1 MMADRAV
8 LTSSPLLRLWVSTPG
23 TTTKLEAVPGSPI
36 QVKPLGL
43 VISCVVCLSVATAAP
58 PRSIASLIEE
68 AYQKNPN
75 VHFYEHE
82 IAAAR
87 GDRRTAGTW
96 PNPNLS
102 GQIGGK
108 VYNSLGGKYLGTG
121 PVWTVSLTQTFE
133 FPGRATLRQAIA
145 DKQIALAQIGLEQ
158 FRLSLRN
165 RIELLCYRVL
175 AAQDR
180 ATVAREVA
188 QRFRD
193 LIAVLVQR
201 EPAGPS
207 PLVEMRILEGNAATL
222 NRRATQARI
231 ELESAKLELN
241 LLRGVSMNLPVEVA
255 RQNVNLPALPDSGQL
270 IARAGGRNFDL
281 QTRRTELEQQG
292 IRVRL
297 AHNEQWPSVKLG
309 PYTAG
314 ENVVDS
320 KRELGLSLSMPLPF
334 RNQARGSEE
343 AAKARLNQAEVSLDT
358 AKREVERKIMTTAD
372 SYKKELK
379 KLGENTP
386 QLLGQLRDA
395 AKLAD
400 DNYRLGVLPIS
411 TYTQIQSQYLEATDA
426 VLNSRLDA
434 LRHLADLEY
443 LSGEQLHDVDL
454 PGRQRR
460 TFREETK

>member
-1 MMADRAV
+1 
-8 LTSSPLLRLWVSTPG
+8 VSTIAG
-23 TTTKLEAVPGSPI
+23 
-36 QVKPLGL
+36 
-43 VISCVVCLSVATAAP
+43 
-58 PRSIASLIEE
+58 PRSIASLVAE

-75 VHFYEHE
+75 VRFYEQE

-87 GDRRTAGTW
+87 GERHTAGTW
-96 PNPNLS
+96 PNPDLS

-108 VYNSLGGKYLGTG
+108 VYNSLGGQYLGTG
-121 PVWTVSLTQTFE
+121 PVWTVSLTETLE
-133 FPGRATLRQAIA
+133 FPGRVSLRKAIA
-145 DKQIALAQIGLEQ
+145 DKQIALARIGLEQ

-165 RIELLCYRVL
+165 QIELLCYRLL

-180 ATVAREVA
+180 ATAAREVA
-188 QRFRD
+188 QRFHD

-207 PLVEMRILEGNAATL
+207 PLVEMRILEGSAATL
-222 NRRATQARI
+222 NRRATQAQI
-231 ELESAKLELN
+231 ELESVKFELN

-255 RQNVNLPALPDSGQL
+255 RQNVNLPTLPGSGQL
-270 IARAGGRNFDL
+270 VARAGERNFDL
-281 QTRRTELEQQG
+281 QTRRTELERQG
-292 IRVRL
+292 IRLRL
-297 AHNEQWPSVKLG
+297 VQNEQWPSVKLG

-314 ENVVDS
+314 EHVVDS
-320 KRELGLSLSMPLPF
+320 KREVGLSLSMPLPF
-334 RNQARGSEE
+334 WDQVRGTEDVAR
-343 AAKARLNQAEVSLDT
+343 ARLNQAEVSLDT
-358 AKREVERKIMTTAD
+358 ARRDVERKIITAAE

-411 TYTQIQSQYLEATDA
+411 TYTEIQSQYLEGIDA

-434 LRHLADLEY
+434 LRNLADLEY
-443 LSGEQLHDVDL
+443 LSGEQLHDIDL

-460 TFREETK
+460 TLRGEDK

>member
-1 MMADRAV
+1 MAERAAQ
-8 LTSSPLLRLWVSTPG
+8 TSSLLQRSWLSTSEAMANLQGLLGSRVQPKRLGLLLCCVISLSVST
-23 TTTKLEAVPGSPI
+23 
-36 QVKPLGL
+36 
-43 VISCVVCLSVATAAP
+43 AAK

-75 VHFYEHE
+75 VHFYEQE

-87 GDRRTAGTW
+87 GDRLTAGTW
-96 PNPNLS
+96 PNPDLS
-102 GQIGGK
+102 GQVGGK
-108 VYNSLGGKYLGTG
+108 IYNSLGGQYLGTG
-121 PVWTVSLTQTFE
+121 TVCTVSLTETFE
-133 FPGRATLRQAIA
+133 FPGRVTLRKAIA
-145 DKQIALAQIGLEQ
+145 DEQIALARIGLEQ

-165 RIELLCYRVL
+165 RIELLCYRLL

-193 LIAVLVQR
+193 LIALLVQR
-201 EPAGPS
+201 EPGGAS
-207 PLVEMRILEGNAATL
+207 PLIEMRILEGNAATL
-222 NRRATQARI
+222 NRRATQAQI
-231 ELESAKLELN
+231 ELQSAQFELN
-241 LLRGVSMNLPVEVA
+241 LLRGVSMNLPVAVA
-255 RQNVNLPALPDSGQL
+255 RQNVNLPTLPDSGQL
-270 IARAGGRNFDL
+270 IARADGRNFDL

-292 IRVRL
+292 FRMRL
-297 AHNEQWPSVKLG
+297 AHNEQGPSVKLG

-314 ENVVDS
+314 EHVVDS

-334 RNQARGSEE
+334 WNQARGSEE
-343 AAKARLNQAEVSLDT
+343 TAKARLNQAEASLDT
-358 AKREVERKIMTTAD
+358 AMREVEQKVMAAAD

-400 DNYRLGVLPIS
+400 ENYRLGVLPIS
-411 TYTQIQSQYLEATDA
+411 TYTEIQSQYLEGTDA
-426 VLNSRLDA
+426 VLSSRLDA
-434 LRHLADLEY
+434 LRYLADLEY
-443 LSGEQLHDVDL
+443 LSGEQLHDVGS
-454 PGRQRR
+454 PSNQRR

>member
-1 MMADRAV
+1 MMADRAAQ
-8 LTSSPLLRLWVSTPG
+8 SSSLLLRSWLSTPG
-23 TTTKLEAVPGSPI
+23 TIANLEALSGSRI
-36 QVKPLGL
+36 QVKRVGL
-43 VISCVVCLSVATAAP
+43 VLSCVVCLSVSTAAT
-58 PRSIASLIEE
+58 PRSIASLIAE

-96 PNPNLS
+96 PNPDLS

-121 PVWTVSLTQTFE
+121 PVWTVSLTQTLE
-133 FPGRATLRQAIA
+133 FPGWATLRKAIA

-165 RIELLCYRVL
+165 RIELLGYRVL

-201 EPAGPS
+201 EPASPS

-222 NRRATQARI
+222 NRRATQAQI

-255 RQNVNLPALPDSGQL
+255 RQNVNLPTLPDSGQL
-270 IARAGGRNFDL
+270 IARADGRNFDL

-297 AHNEQWPSVKLG
+297 AHDEQWPSVKLG

-334 RNQARGSEE
+334 WNQARGSEE
-343 AAKARLNQAEVSLDT
+343 AAKARLNQAEASLDT
-358 AKREVERKIMTTAD
+358 AMREVERKIMTAAD

-386 QLLGQLRDA
+386 ELLGRLRDA

-411 TYTQIQSQYLEATDA
+411 TYTEIQSQYLEGTDA

-434 LRHLADLEY
+434 LRYLADLEY

-454 PGRQRR
+454 PGRQKR
-460 TFREETK
+460 TLREETH

>member
-1 MMADRAV
+1 MADRAAQ
-8 LTSSPLLRLWVSTPG
+8 TSSLLLRSWLSTS
-23 TTTKLEAVPGSPI
+23 EATANQQGLSGWRI
-36 QVKPLGL
+36 RVKRFGL
-43 VISCVVCLSVATAAP
+43 LLSCVVCLSVSTAATP
-58 PRSIASLIEE
+58 HSITSLIEE

-75 VHFYEHE
+75 VHFYEQE

-96 PNPNLS
+96 PNPDLS

-108 VYNSLGGKYLGTG
+108 IYNSLGGQYLGTG

-145 DKQIALAQIGLEQ
+145 DKQIALARIGLEQ

-165 RIELLCYRVL
+165 RIELLCYRLL

-180 ATVAREVA
+180 AAVAKEVA

-193 LIAVLVQR
+193 LIALLVQR
-201 EPAGPS
+201 EPGGAS
-207 PLVEMRILEGNAATL
+207 PLIEMRILEGNAATL
-222 NRRATQARI
+222 NRRATQAQI
-231 ELESAKLELN
+231 ELQSTQFELN
-241 LLRGVSMNLPVEVA
+241 LLRGVSMNLPVAVA
-255 RQNVNLPALPDSGQL
+255 RQNVNLPTLPDSGQL
-270 IARAGGRNFDL
+270 IARADGRNFDL

-292 IRVRL
+292 FRMRL
-297 AHNEQWPSVKLG
+297 AHNEQGPSVKLG

-314 ENVVDS
+314 EHVVDS

-334 RNQARGSEE
+334 WNQAPGSEE
-343 AAKARLNQAEVSLDT
+343 SAKARLNQAEVSLDT
-358 AKREVERKIMTTAD
+358 AMREVEQKIMAAAD

-411 TYTQIQSQYLEATDA
+411 TYTEIQSQYLEGTDA

-434 LRHLADLEY
+434 LRYLADLEY
-443 LSGEQLHDVDL
+443 LSGEQLHDVSL
-454 PGRQRR
+454 PSSQRR

>member
-1 MMADRAV
+1 MADRAAPTAG
-8 LTSSPLLRLWVSTPG
+8 LLLRSWVATRG
-23 TTTKLEAVPGSPI
+23 TRANLQALAGSSIP
-36 QVKPLGL
+36 VKRLGL
-43 VISCVVCLSVATAAP
+43 LLSCTVCLSMPTVAG

-68 AYQKNPN
+68 AYLKNPN
-75 VHFYEHE
+75 VHFYEQE

-87 GDRRTAGTW
+87 GDRRIAGTW
-96 PNPNLS
+96 PNPDLS

-108 VYNSLGGKYLGTG
+108 IYNSLGGKYLGTG
-121 PVWTVSLTQTFE
+121 PVWTVSLTQTLE
-133 FPGRATLRQAIA
+133 FPGRVTLRKAIA
-145 DKQIALAQIGLEQ
+145 DKQIALARIGLEQ

-165 RIELLCYRVL
+165 QIEMLCYRLL

-180 ATVAREVA
+180 AAVAKEVA

-193 LIAVLVQR
+193 LIALLVQR

-207 PLVEMRILEGNAATL
+207 PLIEMRILEGNAATL
-222 NRRATQARI
+222 NRRATQAQI
-231 ELESAKLELN
+231 ELQSARFELN
-241 LLRGVSMNLPVEVA
+241 LLRGMSMNLPVEVA
-255 RQNVNLPALPDSGQL
+255 RQNVHLPALPDSVQL
-270 IARAGGRNFDL
+270 IARADSRNLDL

-292 IRVRL
+292 FRVRL

-314 ENVVDS
+314 EHVVDS

-334 RNQARGSEE
+334 WNQARGSEE

-358 AKREVERKIMTTAD
+358 AMREVERKIVTAAD

-379 KLGENTP
+379 KLGEDTP
-386 QLLGQLRDA
+386 QLLGQLREA

-411 TYTQIQSQYLEATDA
+411 TYKEIQSQYLDGTDA

-434 LRHLADLEY
+434 LRYLADLEY
-443 LSGEQLHDVDL
+443 LSGEQLHDIGL
-454 PGRQRR
+454 PGSPAENFSTRD
-460 TFREETK
+460 